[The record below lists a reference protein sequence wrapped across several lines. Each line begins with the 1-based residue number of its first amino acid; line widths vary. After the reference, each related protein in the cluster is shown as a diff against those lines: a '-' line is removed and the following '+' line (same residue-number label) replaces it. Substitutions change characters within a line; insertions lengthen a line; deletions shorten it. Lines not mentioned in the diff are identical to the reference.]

1 MLLLLCLIVLSESS
15 LVKEAR
21 IGQSKLLQTTKPVD
35 PISFN
40 PLIPASH
47 FRHHKEDS
55 DEYADL
61 YLSVQFLISQN
72 YDWAVAHPEEVNKRT
87 RSSYIYQLSST
98 GNSIQQ
104 YPQQSVYPYWNPWN
118 GGKLRGLFGGA
129 VGQFKG
135 LLGGGGGN
143 NGQAIQNSPN
153 GNLCM
158 KDGKITIPVGSF
170 KFRIV
175 NRVVEEIKKA
185 GYNVHY
191 RVTETG
197 NNKEVTHVEMG
208 QLVTAISI
216 SLD

>member
-1 MLLLLCLIVLSESS
+1 MLLLLCLIALSESS
-15 LVKEAR
+15 LIKKAR
-21 IGQSKLLQTTKPVD
+21 VDTGRLTIKPTD
-35 PISFN
+35 SISFN
-40 PLIPASH
+40 PLIPADR
-47 FRHHKEDS
+47 FRKHLEDS

-61 YLSVQFLISQN
+61 YCYVESRIRQN
-72 YDWAVAHPEEVNKRT
+72 YVWAIAHPEEVNKRT
-87 RSSYIYQLSST
+87 PSNYGYQLSSV
-98 GNSIQQ
+98 GNSDQR
-104 YPQQSVYPYWNPWN
+104 QSPVSFWNPWN
-118 GGKLRGLFGGA
+118 AGAESSKLG
-129 VGQFKG
+129 G
-135 LLGGGGGN
+135 LLGGGGIMGKLV
-143 NGQAIQNSPN
+143 GQQSPAAETN
-153 GNLCM
+153 AENLCM

-191 RVTETG
+191 SVTETG